1 MHAVRIKAVA
11 CRLVP
16 QMTTTEKDSDNI
28 EKRALKNT
36 KNIEMANYVYF

>member
-1 MHAVRIKAVA
+1 M
-11 CRLVP
+11 VP

-36 KNIEMANYVYF
+36 KNIEMANDVYF